1 VRTDVVT
8 TFAELARIAE
18 RHGLPPQARLPEPW
32 IGATSHVYPWGET
45 VIKVPFDRP
54 DAIEALSV
62 GAAIGEFAR
71 DLGIP
76 APTLVMLDESKDLLP
91 VTYAIY
97 RRVQDAVPL
106 QAWSKDA
113 LPEAWRATGQ
123 HLAVLHQVSDKARVP
138 MTLREFRQTPE
149 VDPRPWADELA
160 SAGVLAPADVK
171 WLARLLDRLAPVALE
186 EPVVLCHDDL
196 NAANILVHRETG
208 AFLALIDW
216 AGAGWLD
223 PAWDFAA
230 VPLDVVPELLAG
242 HRSVAPVAD
251 DDTAEARICWCQV
264 QTRLYVARQA
274 ALHPGAFDRDLRQ
287 IREFARLARL

>member
-1 VRTDVVT
+1 VVA
-8 TFAELARIAE
+8 TFAQLARIAE
-18 RHGLPPQARLPEPW
+18 RHGLSCKARMPVPW
-32 IGATSHVYPWGET
+32 VGATSHVYPWGEA

-54 DAIEALSV
+54 DAIGALTID
-62 GAAIGEFAR
+62 AAMAEFAR
-71 DLGIP
+71 NLGIP
-76 APTLVMLDESKDLLP
+76 APTLLALDESREILP
-91 VTYAIY
+91 VPYAIC
-97 RRVQDAVPL
+97 RRVPDAVPL
-106 QAWSKDA
+106 QPWSKGA

-138 MTLREFRQTPE
+138 MTLREFRQTPD
-149 VDPRPWADELA
+149 VDPRRWADELA
-160 SAGVLAPADVK
+160 SAGVLTPADLQ
-171 WLARLLDRLAPVALE
+171 WLTRLLDRLAPVGLG
-186 EPVVLCHDDL
+186 EPVVLCHGDL

-242 HRSVAPVAD
+242 HRAVAPVAD